1 MNGIFL
7 SAEELALLAE
17 CSLEAMRLY
26 VLGLRPAMDIKTG
39 TVGRESRVSING
51 LGTAVGFYP
60 ARGSKRKPYLPNHR
74 SIRCQL
80 DELDRVGLT
89 ERVSTKEEQQNLML
103 VVGLSKAKTSDN
115 ASFCPKDERQ
125 MNVTGFET
133 KTKGSKTIVN
143 HSVKD
148 VSQPVFEDMNASDER
163 HISESQR
170 YKNRDDI
177 TARGN
182 FAESAKASAVG
193 SLAPFARLLKT
204 DGWKDS
210 EIQREIAFLKTLVD
224 SGLTPEVLQI
234 GCTMARERNASAVGY
249 ALKCARTVLKERQS
263 SAQQPQKQ
271 KTAAPQG
278 SSSVRV
284 SRLSVGGRAQEKF
297 DPIAFVNRGSSHR
310 NSNHDGAL
318 YGTQQIECLA

>member
-1 MNGIFL
+1 MNGIYL
-7 SAEELALLAE
+7 SAEELSLLAE

-26 VLGLRPAMDIKTG
+26 VLGLRPCMDIKTG

-51 LGTAVGFYP
+51 LGTVVGFYP

-80 DELDRVGLT
+80 DELNRVGLT
-89 ERVSTKEEQQNLML
+89 ERVSTPEEQKNLML
-103 VVGLSKAKTSDN
+103 VVGLSKAKTSEN

-125 MNVTGFET
+125 MNVTGFDAH
-133 KTKGSKTIVN
+133 KKQQKNLSN
-143 HSVKD
+143 HDVKEF
-148 VSQPVFEDMNASDER
+148 SQPAFEDMNASHER

-182 FAESAKASAVG
+182 FAESAKTSGVAR
-193 SLAPFARLLKT
+193 LAQFARLLKT

-210 EIQREIAFLKTLVD
+210 EIQRELEFLKTLVD
-224 SGLTPEVLQI
+224 SGLTPELLQT
-234 GCTMARERNASAVGY
+234 GCMMARERNATAVSY
-249 ALKCARTVLKERQS
+249 ALKCARTVLLKARQS
-263 SAQQPQKQ
+263 SAQPQKQ
-271 KTAAPQG
+271 NTAAQ
-278 SSSVRV
+278 SSSARV

-310 NSNHDGAL
+310 NSNHVGVF
-318 YGTQQIECLA
+318 YGTQQIECVA